1 MRHLTDKDVTDALGR
16 QAPSPPPG
24 LASSIKKHIPAEL
37 FPEEEGPV
45 HRASPSHWRSR
56 SAWLAAASITFTLG
70 SAYFVSQRLSS
81 DPTDLVGAPV
91 MAPERFDAPLETPR
105 AQAQIPLEVSARIV
119 SKGSLD
125 EDHSATAATTNPGDG
140 RSSEI
145 RHKGSESQS
154 DKRES
159 SDLSAQSRASALPG
173 SPGSPEPV
181 AEDLEPVRKEPR
193 SRSAAEKQINET
205 RRDPA
210 QGPAQEERDLL
221 LRTLVSEQKK
231 LRGLEPEMESRLQRG
246 APAQGSGAEQRAF
259 LADKLEALETET
271 AKQPGT
277 SRVAAAVPPPPSP
290 AAQTPARQMD
300 RIADASLARGA
311 SLDAPR
317 PAEIA
322 PPVPPRKR
330 AESAT
335 IPADMFFDATSVSPF
350 IDTEDDRL
358 STFGLDVDTGSF
370 TLARSYL
377 RSGTLPPNEAI
388 RVEEFLNYFDFG
400 DSSPKRD
407 DFALSVEGSPSP
419 FSEGEQYRLVRLG
432 IAAREIDTSD
442 RRPANLVF
450 LIDASGS
457 MARDNRIGVIKQAL
471 RQMATRLTP
480 SDRVGI
486 VTYRDRAEVL
496 LEPTSDRLAIDT
508 ALATLRPSGS
518 TNLAEGLGIAYALV
532 ARNFR
537 AGGINRILLC
547 SDGVAN
553 VGSTSADAILSS
565 VDAAVR
571 EGIEITS
578 IGVGMG
584 NYNDA
589 LMEQLA
595 DRSNGSY
602 HYVDSPREA
611 ERVLIEKLT
620 GTLETIA
627 RDAKVQVEWN
637 GDVVSRY
644 RLLGYENRAI
654 VDGLFRNDA
663 TDAGEIGAGHRV
675 SAVYELR
682 LATAAQR
689 RAQLGT
695 LTLRYESATDNLTH
709 ELQQPIRQRD
719 LAATWGEASP
729 SLRLAVL
736 VAELAEILRGSYW
749 ARGAGLEELLPQLQ
763 EPALRAAHPAQVE
776 ELEALIARAIELR

>member
-125 EDHSATAATTNPGDG
+125 EDPSATAATTNPGG
-140 RSSEI
+140 SRSSEI

-154 DKRES
+154 DNR
-159 SDLSAQSRASALPG
+159 
-173 SPGSPEPV
+173 
-181 AEDLEPVRKEPR
+181 EPR
-193 SRSAAEKQINET
+193 SRSAAEKQDNET

-246 APAQGSGAEQRAF
+246 ARAQGSGAEQRAF

-271 AKQPGT
+271 AKQPGRT

-358 STFGLDVDTGSF
+358 STFGLDVATGSF

-377 RSGTLPPNEAI
+377 NSGTLPPNEAI

-471 RQMATRLTP
+471 RQMATQLTP

-496 LEPTSDRLAIDT
+496 LEPTADRLAIDT

-682 LATAAQR
+682 LATAAQH

-749 ARGAGLEELLPQLQ
+749 ARDAGLEELLPQLQ

-776 ELEALIARAIELR
+776 ELEALTARAIELR

>member
-125 EDHSATAATTNPGDG
+125 EDHSATAATTNPEGS

-154 DKRES
+154 DNRES
-159 SDLSAQSRASALPG
+159 SDLFAQSRASALPG
-173 SPGSPEPV
+173 SPGSPEPL
-181 AEDLEPVRKEPR
+181 AEDLEPVRQEPR
-193 SRSAAEKQINET
+193 FRSAAEKQNNET

-259 LADKLEALETET
+259 LADKLEAL
-271 AKQPGT
+271 A
-277 SRVAAAVPPPPSP
+277 
-290 AAQTPARQMD
+290 PARQMD

-322 PPVPPRKR
+322 PPVPPPKR

-471 RQMATRLTP
+471 RQMATQLTP

-496 LEPTSDRLAIDT
+496 LEPTSDSLAIDT

-553 VGSTSADAILSS
+553 VGSTSADAILAS

-749 ARGAGLEELLPQLQ
+749 ARDAGLEELLPQLQ